1 MTSKKKQFDRN
12 LPFNDLPFLPPSKD
26 VETKAILKATIK
38 ARAAVAELRNKAVLL
53 PKDDILIQN
62 LSLVEAKDSSEIE
75 NIFTTHDKLYQAD
88 FLSEKQIDPHTK
100 EVTRYRTALWHGMEL
115 VKKRGLSTNTYVEI
129 VQIIKQNRSG
139 IRTIPGT
146 KIVNPKNELIYS
158 PPEGEDLIRKLLG
171 NLDEFVNDTKKIP
184 KEVIDVDPL
193 IKMAI
198 LHYQF
203 EAIHPFGDGN
213 GRTGRILNILYLVD
227 KKLLA
232 TPILFLSS
240 YIMKNKTGYY
250 KGLQNVTEN
259 ENWEDWILYIL
270 KAVEETA
277 YSTIARIDEICEA
290 MREFEK
296 KLKSATKFGT
306 KDLVEV
312 LFQSPFSTI
321 NTLIEAGIAA
331 RGTSYTYLKTMED
344 LGLLEKIKVGKSVLY
359 INAVLYKIL
368 RK

>member
-1 MTSKKKQFDRN
+1 MKSKKIQFDKNR
-12 LPFNDLPFLPPSKD
+12 PFNDLPFLPPAKD
-26 VETKAILKATIK
+26 VETKAILKATIS
-38 ARAAVAELRNKAVLL
+38 ARTAITELKNKAVLL
-53 PKDDILIQN
+53 PKDDILIHN

-88 FLSEKQIDPHTK
+88 FLSEKDIDPNTK
-100 EVTRYRTALWHGMEL
+100 EVTRYRTALWRGIEL
-115 VKKRGLSTNTYVEI
+115 VRKRGLNTNTYVEV
-129 VQIIKQNRSG
+129 VQIIKQNKAGVRS
-139 IRTIPGT
+139 TPGT
-146 KIVNPKNELIYS
+146 KIVNPKGELIYT
-158 PPEGEDLIRKLLG
+158 PPEGEDLIRKLLA
-171 NLDEFVNDTKKIP
+171 NLDEFVNDSEKLS
-184 KEVIDVDPL
+184 KEVLDIDPL

-227 KKLLA
+227 KKLLS
-232 TPILFLSS
+232 TPILFLSR
-240 YIMKNKTGYY
+240 YIIKNKSGYY

-259 ENWEDWILYIL
+259 GNWEDWILYML

-277 YSTIARIDEICEA
+277 YETIATIDEICEL
-290 MREFEK
+290 MKEFEK
-296 KLKSATKFGT
+296 KLKKDTKFGT

-321 NTLIEAGIAA
+321 STLVDAGIAQ
-331 RGTSYTYLKTMED
+331 RGTSYSYLKTIEK
-344 LGLLEKIKVGKSVLY
+344 LGLLEKLKVGKSVLY
-359 INAVLYKIL
+359 INKPLYRLL